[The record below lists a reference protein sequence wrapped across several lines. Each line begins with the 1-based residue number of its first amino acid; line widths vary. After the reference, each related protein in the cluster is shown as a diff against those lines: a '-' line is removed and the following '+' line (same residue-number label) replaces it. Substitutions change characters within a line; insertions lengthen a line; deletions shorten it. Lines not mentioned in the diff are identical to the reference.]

1 MKQNSSQGIR
11 GGSRCLDRWVG
22 VGIGTIMV
30 STEVLSP
37 RLVVRWVVVGIGTIM
52 ASTGVLSLR
61 VAVRWVGVGI
71 GTIMV
76 STGVLSLRLTVRWV
90 GGWNRYYYGKYWSTK
105 STCSC

>member
-11 GGSRCLDRWVG
+11 GGSRCSDRLVG
-22 VGIGTIMV
+22 VG
-30 STEVLSP
+30 L
-37 RLVVRWVVVGIGTIM
+37 GTIM
-52 ASTGVLSLR
+52 ASTGVPSLR

-90 GGWNRYYYGKYWSTK
+90 GGWNRYYYAE
-105 STCSC
+105 